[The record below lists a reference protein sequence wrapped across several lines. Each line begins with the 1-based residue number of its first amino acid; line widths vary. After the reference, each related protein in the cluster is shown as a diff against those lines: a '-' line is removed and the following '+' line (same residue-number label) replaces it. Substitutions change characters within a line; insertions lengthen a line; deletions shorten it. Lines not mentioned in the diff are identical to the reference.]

1 MEFTVPRGDLFKEL
15 QRLQGVVEK
24 KNTIPILSNT
34 YLAAEKGQLELAAT
48 DLELG
53 IRTSTAAKVVRGGA
67 ITLSSKKLF
76 EIIRLLPEDTVSF
89 KLEDNHW
96 VQITCARSRFRMVGL
111 PKDDFPSIPDFDF
124 GKAVPLD
131 LETLQSMVTRVLF
144 ASTADDARY
153 PLQGVL
159 AILGKESLSLV
170 ATDGH
175 RLAYVSGKPAGKA
188 VDKEVRVIIPR
199 KTLAEIS
206 RIDFE
211 AQKEI
216 LFGVS
221 ENRVFFKS
229 GGLVL
234 ASATVEGVFPAYE
247 KVIPKESDKILEFGV
262 GEFTDAVR
270 RVSLLSNERSRAVKL
285 SLQPGRLEI
294 SSSNPE
300 MGEAR
305 EVVEVGYRGAELEI
319 GFNARYL
326 LDFLG
331 VVGAPKFSLHLKD
344 EQTQGMM
351 TPAQDTDLEYRYIV
365 MPMRI

>member
-1 MEFTVPRGDLFKEL
+1 MEFTVQRGDLLKEL

-34 YLAAEKGQLELAAT
+34 FLSAAGSELEVIAT

-53 IRTSTAAKVVRGGA
+53 IRTSARAKVTKPGA
-67 ITLSSKKLF
+67 ITVSSRKLY
-76 EIIRLLPEDTVSF
+76 EIVRLLPEDQVSF
-89 KLEDNHW
+89 KQEENHW
-96 VQITCARSRFRMVGL
+96 VQIACARSRFRMVGL
-111 PKDDFPSIPDFDF
+111 PKDDFPPLPKYDF
-124 GKAVPLD
+124 ASAITLD
-131 LETLQSMVTRVLF
+131 LKAFSGMVSKVLF

-159 AILGKESLSLV
+159 TILNKGQLLLV

-175 RLAYVSGKPAGKA
+175 RLAYVSGNAPRKQSE
-188 VDKEVRVIIPR
+188 KEIRVIIPR

-206 RIDFE
+206 RIDWE
-211 AQKEI
+211 GAEELQ
-216 LFGVS
+216 FGVH
-221 ENRVFFKS
+221 ENRAFFKS
-229 GGLVL
+229 GALLL
-234 ASATVEGVFPAYE
+234 ASATVEGVFPAFE
-247 KVIPKESDKILEFGV
+247 KVIPKESEKMLELGV
-262 GEFTDAVR
+262 AEFSDAVR

-285 SLQPGRLEI
+285 ALQPGRIEL

-305 EVVEVGYRGAELEI
+305 EMVEVAYRGSELEI

-326 LDFLG
+326 LDFLS
-331 VVGAPKFSLHLKD
+331 VVGEEKFILHLKD
-344 EQTQGMM
+344 EQTQGML
-351 TPAQDTDLEYRYIV
+351 TPLKGGDFEYRYVV

>member
-1 MEFTVPRGDLFKEL
+1 MEFTIQREDLLKEL

-34 YLAAEKGQLELAAT
+34 YLAAVKDDLELVAT

-53 IRTSTAAKVVRGGA
+53 IRTSARAKVSKDGA
-67 ITLSSKKLF
+67 TTLSSKKLF
-76 EIIRLLPEDTVSF
+76 EIVRLLPEDQVSF

-96 VQITCARSRFRMVGL
+96 VQILCARSRFRMVGL
-111 PKDDFPSIPDFDF
+111 PKDEFPPLPAYDF
-124 GKAVPLD
+124 GKAIPLE
-131 LETLQSMVTRVLF
+131 LKTFRNMVSRVLF

-159 AILGKESLSLV
+159 AILNKSHLTLV

-175 RLAYVSGKPAGKA
+175 RLACVSGKVAR
-188 VDKEVRVIIPR
+188 KEAERELRVIVPR
-199 KTLAEIS
+199 KTLSEIS
-206 RIDFE
+206 RIDWGDSE
-211 AQKEI
+211 EL
-216 LFGVS
+216 LFGVH

-229 GGLVL
+229 GGLML
-234 ASATVEGVFPAYE
+234 ASATVEGVFPTFE
-247 KVIPKESDKILEFGV
+247 KVIPKENDKLLELGV
-262 GEFTDAVR
+262 GQFTDAVR

-285 SLQPGRLEI
+285 SLQPGKLEI
-294 SSSNPE
+294 FSSNPE

-305 EVVEVGYRGAELEI
+305 EMVEVGYRGGELEI

-331 VVGAPKFSLHLKD
+331 AVGEEKFTLHLKD
-344 EQTQGMM
+344 EQTQGML
-351 TPAQDTDLEYRYIV
+351 TPLLTGEIEYRYIV

>member
-1 MEFTVPRGDLFKEL
+1 MEFTVPRGDLHKEL

-34 YLAAEKGQLELAAT
+34 YLSAEKGQLELAAT

-53 IRTSTAAKVVRGGA
+53 IRTSTAAKVGKTGA

-124 GKAVPLD
+124 AQAVPLD
-131 LETLQSMVTRVLF
+131 LEILQGMVKRVLF

-159 AILGKESLSLV
+159 AILGKENLSLV

-175 RLAYVSGKPAGKA
+175 RLAFVSGKPARKG
-188 VDKEVRVIIPR
+188 VEKEIRVIIPR
-199 KTLAEIS
+199 KTLVEVA
-206 RIDFE
+206 RIDLE
-211 AQKEI
+211 DSKEV

-247 KVIPKESDKILEFGV
+247 KVIPKDNDKILEFGV
-262 GEFTDAVR
+262 GEFTDVVR
-270 RVSLLSNERSRAVKL
+270 RVSLLANERSRAVKL
-285 SLQPGRLEI
+285 SLQPGRLEV

-305 EVVEVGYRGAELEI
+305 EVVEVGYRGTELEI

-326 LDFLG
+326 LDFLA
-331 VVGAPKFSLHLKD
+331 VVEAPKFSLHLKD

-351 TPAQDTDLEYRYIV
+351 TPAQEGELDYRYIV